1 MAITSTLP
9 ILDPETLIGKGGF
22 GTIFAHPEDN
32 DKCIKVLNKPLSE
45 AASLHLQ
52 RLIDVVRWARPSDVD
67 TLTTRF
73 GWPIE
78 AFGDAAAITGFTM
91 HRAPANFF
99 FDLKI
104 SGRTRREPLS
114 AKHFM
119 FAKYWEGL
127 SIQTDEPVAS
137 VEHRIDIL
145 LDLASAL
152 IVLHDNG
159 LTYGDLSSNNVAIDT
174 TGRPRVFLF
183 DADSILT
190 ASERAKTPIATPDW
204 ETPKD
209 LDPIQIDRS
218 RFALFA
224 LRLLVR
230 EPAIR
235 PMRGIEQ
242 KLPDR
247 VESILPL
254 IIDLYNHGDAA
265 SFDYLCDALRNR
277 RSREA
282 ASDAFHSALA
292 SGFARRVLQ
301 ERSHALVAD
310 DYAMVR
316 FAEDQLYYEVAYIS
330 MSGKQRR
337 QALRRP
343 HLNRSQFKLDVP
355 PIASLQTP
363 PSTEEHLKRL
373 VHLAMFDE
381 IAGHLVSEGLGELE
395 DHGWL
400 ERAVQHA
407 LVETSGPELL
417 VKTQRGSLS
426 SQTWWPASQFV
437 NYMQLHITHPAGRH
451 EVEMRRGDASEQV
464 ERELRIEHG
473 GDVQLDLYFGA
484 ISPSGNI
491 VWHPE
496 PLTEFYD
503 VEPVFEP
510 PKVGPPNSQPFPELS
525 GELVDPRAVREQQI
539 VERIEREERAK
550 TQRNKTLRIMTG
562 AIAAAAILVFGV
574 VLAIRSITPDSST
587 SSMLGGLIEEAV
599 NSIPTTTG
607 ESFETVDSLRS
618 QINVAVEFQVESNL
632 MITTLFRTE
641 ADKADYQITWSD
653 TSPTRSLKRSAVF
666 NPESPGAYSPLLI
679 HQENGVATAIDIGG
693 AITTLDVQP
702 SPSSIGLSDRMRV
715 GFDDQGVLLRLGSN
729 PGTLTE
735 ITVGARK
742 VGAVAIMNYPIE
754 WAPVVRIPADSPGTW
769 ELRISTDDGEIALPA
784 VTLSSSHPLFSQSQ
798 TSQGNQ

>member
-1 MAITSTLP
+1 MATTSTLP
-9 ILDPETLIGKGGF
+9 VLDPETVIGRGGF
-22 GTIFAHPEDN
+22 GTIYAHPEDS
-32 DKCIKVLNKPLSE
+32 DKCIKVLSKPLNE

-78 AFGDAAAITGFTM
+78 AFGEPTAITGFTM
-91 HRAPANFF
+91 HRAPETFF

-104 SGRTRREPLS
+104 SGRTRNEPLS

-119 FAKYWEGL
+119 YEKYWSGL
-127 SIQTDEPVAS
+127 SIQTKEPEAS
-137 VEHRIDIL
+137 VEQRIDIL

-152 IVLHDNG
+152 VVLHDNG
-159 LTYGDLSSNNVAIDT
+159 LTYGDLSSNNVAINAS
-174 TGRPRVFLF
+174 GRPHVFLF

-190 ASERAKTPIATPDW
+190 ASERAKLPIVTPDW
-204 ETPKD
+204 DTPKD

-224 LRLLVR
+224 LRLFVR

-235 PMRGIEQ
+235 PMNGIAH

-254 IIDLYNHGDAA
+254 IIDLYKQGDAA

-277 RSREA
+277 RPSEA
-282 ASDAFHSALA
+282 ATAAFHAALA

-301 ERSHALVAD
+301 ERAHAIVAD
-310 DYAMVR
+310 DYAMIR

-337 QALRRP
+337 QAARRT
-343 HLNRSQFKLDVP
+343 HLNRSHFRLDVP
-355 PIASLQTP
+355 PIASLQNP
-363 PSTEEHLKRL
+363 PSTEEELKRL
-373 VHLAMFDE
+373 VHLAMFEE
-381 IAGHLVSEGLGELE
+381 IAGHLVSEGLGALE

-437 NYMQLHITHPAGRH
+437 NYMQLHITHPSGTH

-464 ERELRIEHG
+464 ERELRIDHG
-473 GDVQLDLYFGA
+473 GAVELDLYFGT
-484 ISPSGNI
+484 ISPNGNI

-503 VEPVFEP
+503 VEPAFDP
-510 PKVGPPNSQPFPELS
+510 PKVPSPVFQALPELS
-525 GELVDPRAVREQQI
+525 SELLDPRAVREQQI
-539 VERIEREERAK
+539 VERIEHEELQKSRRRRVL
-550 TQRNKTLRIMTG
+550 RNTTG
-562 AIAAAAILVFGV
+562 AIAAAAILVLGV
-574 VLAIRSITPDSST
+574 VLVSRSFSSDSP
-587 SSMLGGLIEEAV
+587 SSNTLRALIADAV
-599 NSIPTTTG
+599 NSAATTTIG
-607 ESFETVDSLRS
+607 DTPEAEPELRS
-618 QINVAVEFQVESNL
+618 QIDVTVEFQIESNL
-632 MITTLFRTE
+632 MITTLLRSDTDE
-641 ADKADYQITWSD
+641 AEYQIAWGETAPIRTIKR
-653 TSPTRSLKRSAVF
+653 TSVF
-666 NPESPGAYSPLLI
+666 NPASPGNYSPLLTHI
-679 HQENGVATAIDIGG
+679 ENDTATA
-693 AITTLDVQP
+693 LDVGGSITIPDSQP
-702 SPSSIGLSDRMRV
+702 APSSIGLSDRMRV
-715 GFDDQGVLLRLGSN
+715 GFDDRGVLLRLGSN
-729 PGTLTE
+729 PSEFAE
-735 ITVGARK
+735 ITVSTRE
-742 VGAVAIMNYPIE
+742 VGAVAIMNYPME
-754 WAPVVRIPADSPGTW
+754 WAPVIRVPIDSPGAW
-769 ELRISTDDGEIALPA
+769 ELRISTDDGTIPLPT
-784 VTLSSSHPLFSQSQ
+784 VTLDSSHQLFSQTQ
-798 TSQGNQ
+798 TS